1 MSEIEVKHLSKTF
14 EQKGV
19 HVDALKDINLTI
31 GGYGHRNNRGDGCAL
46 DSHFEPKYENRI
58 ENNIH
63 NSPDQHRNHC
73 FLGISRCS
81 HHIVET
87 VT

>member
-31 GGYGHRNNRGDGCAL
+31 GRAIFTGSSECPVQEKVLWYDA
-46 DSHFEPKYENRI
+46 
-58 ENNIH
+58 
-63 NSPDQHRNHC
+63 
-73 FLGISRCS
+73 
-81 HHIVET
+81 
-87 VT
+87 

>member
-31 GGYGHRNNRGDGCAL
+31 GAGDIYGIITNYAPGKSSL
-46 DSHFEPKYENRI
+46 V
-58 ENNIH
+58 
-63 NSPDQHRNHC
+63 
-73 FLGISRCS
+73 RCMNLY
-81 HHIVET
+81 
-87 VT
+87 

>member
-31 GGYGHRNNRGDGCAL
+31 GAGDIYGIIGMSVQEKVLWYDA
-46 DSHFEPKYENRI
+46 
-58 ENNIH
+58 
-63 NSPDQHRNHC
+63 
-73 FLGISRCS
+73 
-81 HHIVET
+81 
-87 VT
+87 

>member
-31 GGYGHRNNRGDGCAL
+31 GAGDIYGIIGMSGAGKSNVAIGTTYNRFKV
-46 DSHFEPKYENRI
+46 SRI
-58 ENNIH
+58 NT
-63 NSPDQHRNHC
+63 
-73 FLGISRCS
+73 F
-81 HHIVET
+81 
-87 VT
+87 

>member
-31 GGYGHRNNRGDGCAL
+31 GAIFTESSECPVQEKVLWYDA
-46 DSHFEPKYENRI
+46 
-58 ENNIH
+58 
-63 NSPDQHRNHC
+63 
-73 FLGISRCS
+73 
-81 HHIVET
+81 
-87 VT
+87 

>member
-31 GGYGHRNNRGDGCAL
+31 GAGGSSECPVQEKVLWYDA
-46 DSHFEPKYENRI
+46 
-58 ENNIH
+58 
-63 NSPDQHRNHC
+63 
-73 FLGISRCS
+73 
-81 HHIVET
+81 
-87 VT
+87 

>member
-31 GGYGHRNNRGDGCAL
+31 GAGDIYGI
-46 DSHFEPKYENRI
+46 I
-58 ENNIH
+58 ECPVQEKVH
-63 NSPDQHRNHC
+63 WYDA
-73 FLGISRCS
+73 
-81 HHIVET
+81 
-87 VT
+87 

>member
-31 GGYGHRNNRGDGCAL
+31 GAGDIYGNVRCRK
-46 DSHFEPKYENRI
+46 KYFGTMPELFGKT
-58 ENNIH
+58 
-63 NSPDQHRNHC
+63 D
-73 FLGISRCS
+73 
-81 HHIVET
+81 
-87 VT
+87 

>member
-31 GGYGHRNNRGDGCAL
+31 GRYLRDHRNVRCRK
-46 DSHFEPKYENRI
+46 KYFGTMPELFGKT
-58 ENNIH
+58 
-63 NSPDQHRNHC
+63 D
-73 FLGISRCS
+73 
-81 HHIVET
+81 
-87 VT
+87 